1 MLSNIY
7 LILKREFSMKI
18 RNKMFWMMALLGP
31 FMLAAIMIVPVGLNM
46 KSADHKIIEI
56 LDLNRLKKEEVN
68 IHKYFTNTEEV
79 SYVFM
84 NGLPEDIK
92 DIFLNKGTHD
102 ALMVTQAYPST
113 AAAQFYSK
121 SSISQKLLEKTEAS
135 MLNYQK
141 DVLLFKKANL
151 TSDAIQDF
159 NSRYA
164 IKNIFV
170 NNNAY
175 QNVFESTA
183 SSIGLTAGILIYVF
197 ILLFGIQVMR
207 GVMEEK
213 SSRIL
218 EVMLISVKPFE
229 LMMGKILGIGLTSLL
244 QFGMWVGIS
253 SSISYAIK
261 SYFKLEM
268 YSNQNIGNTL
278 KFVNDSSQAMN
289 INRLMTALG
298 QINLPYILV
307 IFLVFFI
314 LAYLLYS
321 AMFAAIG
328 AAVDSE
334 TDTQQF
340 VLPITIPLLVAFLL
354 AQNIINNPDG
364 TMAFWLSMVP
374 ITSPIVM
381 MLRLPFGV
389 PVWQLI
395 VSLSL
400 LLGAFAAITC
410 LSSKIFRIGILMY
423 GKKVTL
429 KELGK
434 WMYY

>member
-31 FMLAAIMIVPVGLNM
+31 FILAAIMIVPVGLNM

-92 DIFLNKGTHD
+92 GIFLNKGTHD
-102 ALMVTQAYPST
+102 ALMVTQVYPST

-151 TSDAIQDF
+151 SADALQDF
-159 NSRYA
+159 NTRYA
-164 IKNIFV
+164 IKNVFV

-229 LMMGKILGIGLTSLL
+229 LMMGKIVGIGLTSLL
-244 QFGMWVGIS
+244 QFGMWAGIS
-253 SSISYAIK
+253 SSISFGIK

-278 KFVNDSSQAMN
+278 KFVNDSSQAMD

-340 VLPITIPLLVAFLL
+340 VLPITMPLLVAFLL
-354 AQNIINNPDG
+354 AQNILNNPDG
-364 TMAFWLSMVP
+364 TMAFWLSIIP
-374 ITSPIVM
+374 FTSPIVM

-395 VSLSL
+395 LSLSL
-400 LLGAFAAITC
+400 LLGAFAAITY

>member
-1 MLSNIY
+1 
-7 LILKREFSMKI
+7 
-18 RNKMFWMMALLGP
+18 
-31 FMLAAIMIVPVGLNM
+31 
-46 KSADHKIIEI
+46 
-56 LDLNRLKKEEVN
+56 
-68 IHKYFTNTEEV
+68 
-79 SYVFM
+79 
-84 NGLPEDIK
+84 
-92 DIFLNKGTHD
+92 
-102 ALMVTQAYPST
+102 
-113 AAAQFYSK
+113 
-121 SSISQKLLEKTEAS
+121 

-278 KFVNDSSQAMN
+278 KFVNDSSQAMD

-374 ITSPIVM
+374 FTSPIVM

-400 LLGAFAAITC
+400 LLGAFAAITY

>member
-31 FMLAAIMIVPVGLNM
+31 FILAAIMIVPVGLNM

-278 KFVNDSSQAMN
+278 KFVNDSSKAMD

-400 LLGAFAAITC
+400 LLGAFAAITY